1 MISRKRETRSNKDEQ
16 SFPVGLLVFTHD
28 PKAKPVKVAKAD
40 IKSVTASPVSQM
52 PPGLI
57 NALNEKE
64 LADLVA
70 YLLSGGNKKHR
81 VYK

>member
-1 MISRKRETRSNKDEQ
+1 M
-16 SFPVGLLVFTHD
+16 PPAV
-28 PKAKPVKVAKAD
+28 
-40 IKSVTASPVSQM
+40 KSVTASPVSQM

-57 NALNEKE
+57 NALNENE

-70 YLLSGGNKKHR
+70 YLLSGGNKRHR

>member
-1 MISRKRETRSNKDEQ
+1 
-16 SFPVGLLVFTHD
+16 
-28 PKAKPVKVAKAD
+28 VKVAKAD
-40 IKSVTASPVSQM
+40 VKSVTASPVSQM

-57 NALNEKE
+57 NTLNEKE

-70 YLLSGGNKKHR
+70 YLLSGGNKRHR